1 MGIGAEL
8 RGDDAAGL
16 RVVELLDEAI
26 SRKRPRIPCR
36 TFVGG
41 TAPENVTGAVRALH
55 PSHILFVDA
64 ADLGRAPG
72 EFDMID
78 PEATGGASFSTHTL
92 PIKVI
97 AQYLVAATGAEVLLV
112 GVQPRSLAYA
122 TEMDP
127 TVEAGCRAL
136 IQAIC
141 DALA

>member
-16 RVVELLDEAI
+16 RVVALIEE
-26 SRKRPRIPCR
+26 SFSKRPPRIPCR

-64 ADLGRAPG
+64 ADLGRTPG

-78 PEATGGASFSTHTL
+78 PEAIGGASFSTHTL

-97 AQYLVAATGAEVLLV
+97 AQYLVAATGAEVMLV

-127 TVEAGCRAL
+127 AVEEGCRRL
-136 IQAIC
+136 VEEIC
-141 DALA
+141 EALA